1 MYRVAVGVIFV
12 TVLAGGV
19 FILPVEAYLSRFLAW
34 VQTVGPWG
42 ALLLGGGYIPAALLF
57 VPGSVLTLGAGF
69 VFGVGVGTVAVS
81 IGSTLGAAAAFLLG
95 RTFARRAIEAKV
107 AGNPRFQALDQA
119 VKREG
124 FKIVLLMRLSP
135 VFPFNLLNYAF
146 GLTQVSFRDYVL
158 ASWIGMLPG
167 TMMYVYLGSAAQ
179 SLAALST
186 GQTAGG
192 AGRQVL
198 FGLGLLATITV
209 TVFVTRLARKTL
221 DELAPTTETAQ
232 AQPPSHNHARAE
244 RRPSLSQRSLAFH
257 LDCHNFLK
265 DI

>member
-1 MYRVAVGVIFV
+1 MYRVIVGVVLVVVLAVGAFM
-12 TVLAGGV
+12 
-19 FILPVEAYLSRFLAW
+19 LPVEAYLSRFLTW

-42 ALLLGGGYIPAALLF
+42 ALILGAGYIPAALLF
-57 VPGSVLTLGAGF
+57 VPGSLLTLGAGF

-81 IGSTLGAAAAFLLG
+81 IGSTLGAAVAFLVG

-107 AGNPRFQALDQA
+107 AGNPRFHALDQA

-167 TMMYVYLGSAAQ
+167 TLMYVYLGSAAQ
-179 SLAALST
+179 NLAALST
-186 GQTAGG
+186 GQAAGG
-192 AGRQVL
+192 AGRHML
-198 FGLGLLATITV
+198 FGLGLLATVAV
-209 TVFVTRLARKTL
+209 TVFITRLARRTL
-221 DELAPTTETAQ
+221 DALAPTPQIAQ
-232 AQPPSHNHARAE
+232 SQPQSQNQARAE
-244 RRPSLSQRSLAFH
+244 RCPSLS
-257 LDCHNFLK
+257 
-265 DI
+265 

>member
-1 MYRVAVGVIFV
+1 
-12 TVLAGGV
+12 
-19 FILPVEAYLSRFLAW
+19 
-34 VQTVGPWG
+34 
-42 ALLLGGGYIPAALLF
+42 
-57 VPGSVLTLGAGF
+57 
-69 VFGVGVGTVAVS
+69 
-81 IGSTLGAAAAFLLG
+81 LG

-107 AGNPRFQALDQA
+107 SGNPRFHALDQA

-167 TMMYVYLGSAAQ
+167 TIMYVYLGSAAQ
-179 SLAALST
+179 NLAALST
-186 GQTAGG
+186 GQAAGG

-198 FGLGLLATITV
+198 FGLGLLATVTV

-221 DELAPTTETAQ
+221 DELAPTMEKVQSPPPFSRPAQ
-232 AQPPSHNHARAE
+232 AEQH
-244 RRPSLSQRSLAFH
+244 PSLP
-257 LDCHNFLK
+257 
-265 DI
+265 